1 MFNISQL
8 IIAMQWL
15 FPVRTLASDMEEY
28 ITAKRPQSASDVE
41 RYEREFNQK
50 ISKGGWLWK
59 NF

>member
-50 ISKGGWLWK
+50 ISKGGWL
-59 NF
+59 